1 MYHSCTNRTFE
12 SLLLVP
18 VSITW
23 KVNKSPLVGA
33 APVSEYLTQLPCA
46 PDPEYQPG
54 NDAVT
59 SSQAQAQGRLGRGWT
74 RYLTTL
80 LPYLTLLTF
89 FMFLSRHLVL
99 HFTHSCFTGPRLEC
113 TKATF
118 LLEDLILRLSLPAR
132 RVEHSG
138 ITSAV

>member
-46 PDPEYQPG
+46 PMKTLS
-54 NDAVT
+54 T
-59 SSQAQAQGRLGRGWT
+59 SQVMMQSLPLSLRLRAGWAGAG
-74 RYLTTL
+74 
-80 LPYLTLLTF
+80 LPYYPRYLTLLTL
-89 FMFLSRHLVL
+89 FMFFSRHLVL

-118 LLEDLILRLSLPAR
+118 LLEDLILRLSPPAR